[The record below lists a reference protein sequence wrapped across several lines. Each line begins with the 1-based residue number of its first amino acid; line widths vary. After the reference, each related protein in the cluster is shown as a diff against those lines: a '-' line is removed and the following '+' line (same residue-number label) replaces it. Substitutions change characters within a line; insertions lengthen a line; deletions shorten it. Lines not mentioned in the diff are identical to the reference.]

1 MMYQAFRQPSAIA
14 AFIFSLLALA
24 SSDEH
29 SWSLRHSEPSRDGR
43 FLSVPIYYGDWVP
56 ISKAKQTI
64 EAVASKIEAAHN
76 TYRRV
81 DPPPEIITAPDEP
94 EDRLDV
100 VQLSPHQ
107 PFVPYSPPSHH
118 HSHHHQHHAGHHA
131 GQRPA
136 GGRPAGGR
144 RRQDDLRNN
153 RGHRKLPPPA
163 PYANQF
169 FGFNQQTTAKPELE
183 SSTPG
188 SSGFNLGNVFNFLNP
203 LIQHKPDIILHDSP
217 AIKTLPAPDL
227 TKV

>member
-1 MMYQAFRQPSAIA
+1 MMQNKQLAVFAC
-14 AFIFSLLALA
+14 LLCLA
-24 SSDEH
+24 HSDEH
-29 SWSLRHSEPSRDGR
+29 TWSLRHSEPSRDGR

-56 ISKAKQTI
+56 ISRAKQTI

-76 TYRRV
+76 KYRRV
-81 DPPPEIITAPDEP
+81 DPPPEIITADEP

-107 PFVPYSPPSHH
+107 NFVPYSPPSQ
-118 HSHHHQHHAGHHA
+118 HHQQQHHYHSGHHA
-131 GQRPA
+131 GQRPRPA
-136 GGRPAGGR
+136 GGGGGR
-144 RRQDDLRNN
+144 RRQDDLRAT

-169 FGFNQQTTAKPELE
+169 FHHQQPTTPKPEE
-183 SSTPG
+183 TTST

-217 AIKTLPAPDL
+217 VIKTLPAPDL
-227 TKV
+227 TKVAAN